1 MLEFEHVIYK
11 NFQSIGN
18 QPIRIDLN
26 RSQTTVVGGH
36 NGAGKSSLL
45 EAISYAL
52 FGKPLKKLKLD
63 QLINTINKKGLHVTV
78 AFTKNGKAYKVVRGM
93 KPSIFEFWVDGELQD
108 QSAKSSDYQAKVE
121 YVLGM
126 DYKLFTQI
134 VVLNKEKYVP
144 FMELPAADRRKVVED
159 ILDISVFSVMSD
171 LLKKTV
177 STLSTEMEDLKYER
191 ERLQERMK
199 GQQRL
204 IDEASSN
211 VDVQIAELNT
221 TISDLG
227 DRVEQLVTESEG
239 YEEELATLADITQ
252 KVNDA
257 SKNKRGFEDI
267 AVKFQANISDLQKTA
282 KFFESNDVCP
292 TCSQQIDDSTKAEK
306 HTECTTKVDGI
317 KASAASMVEHYQ
329 KAVNDLNALVTQ
341 QQREQSLRQG
351 IRALETDLTRLRAE
365 IKSKVGAVQ
374 RLSVESKV
382 DQYQEELN
390 TTRASFDVKSDE
402 LEDLKLIAESQN
414 KCKELLKDDG
424 IKASI
429 VRDYIE
435 FINNRLNEY
444 LGAMD
449 FHLNITLNEKFEDK
463 INSINREGFTYDNL
477 STGQKCRVNL
487 ALWLALLEVAS
498 LKNSVVTNILFLDE
512 ILEPID
518 REGVGMFMKLV
529 REKLTHKNTFVVT
542 QRFDEFKDHFRSEL
556 QFKLS
561 DGFTEIV

>member
-1 MLEFEHVIYK
+1 MLTFKKVKYK

-18 QPIRIDLN
+18 GWISIDLN
-26 RSQTTVVGGH
+26 RSATTCIGGH

-45 EAISYAL
+45 EAISYGL
-52 FGKPLKKLKLD
+52 FGKSLKKVTLS
-63 QLINTINKKGLHVTV
+63 QLINTINKKNLVV
-78 AFTKNGKAYKVVRGM
+78 EIEFEKNGKAYKVVRGQ
-93 KPSIFEFWVDGELQD
+93 KPAVFEFWIDGELQD
-108 QSAKSSDYQAKVE
+108 QSAASKDYQAKVE

-126 DYKLFTQI
+126 DFKLFTQI

-144 FMELPAADRRKVVED
+144 FMELGAADRRKVVED

-171 LLKKTV
+171 LLKKVT
-177 STLSTEMEDLKYER
+177 SNLSSEIEDLKYER
-191 ERLQERMK
+191 ERLDERMR

-204 IDEASSN
+204 IDEAASN
-211 VDVQIAELNT
+211 VDGQVAALNA
-221 TISDLG
+221 TINSLG
-227 DRVEQLVTESEG
+227 DKIEALETDCRS
-239 YEEELATLADITQ
+239 YDDELATLKDIAS

-257 SKNKRGFEDI
+257 SKTKRQFEDV
-267 AVKFQANISDLQKTA
+267 AVKFQSNISDLQKAA
-282 KFFESNDVCP
+282 KFFEDNDVCP
-292 TCSQQIDDSTKAEK
+292 TCAQTIDDDTKAQK
-306 HTECTTKVDGI
+306 HTECNDKVSGI

-329 KAVNDLNALVTQ
+329 KAVTELNGLVAA
-341 QQREQSLRQG
+341 QQREQTLRQEVRQLENEMQR
-351 IRALETDLTRLRAE
+351 IRGE
-365 IKSKVGAVQ
+365 IRSNVDAVK
-374 RLSVESKV
+374 RLSAESKV
-382 DQYQEELN
+382 DQYVAEL
-390 TTRASFDVKSDE
+390 TTTKASHQLMTDS
-402 LEDLKLIAESQN
+402 LNGLKLTQEAQA

-449 FHLNITLNEKFEDK
+449 FHLNLSINEKFEDK
-463 INSINREGFTYDNL
+463 INAINREGFTYDNL

-498 LKNSVVTNILFLDE
+498 IKNSVVTNILFLDE

-529 REKLTHKNTFVVT
+529 REKLPHKSTFVVT
-542 QRFDEFKDHFRSEL
+542 QRFEEFKDHFRSEL
-556 QFKLS
+556 QFRLNE
-561 DGFTEIV
+561 GFTEIV

>member
-1 MLEFEHVIYK
+1 MLKFKKVKYK

-18 QPIRIDLN
+18 GWITIDLD
-26 RSQTTVVGGH
+26 RSATTCIGGH

-52 FGKPLKKLKLD
+52 FGKSLKKVTLG
-63 QLINTINKKGLHVTV
+63 QLINTINKKNLVV
-78 AFTKNGKAYKVVRGM
+78 EIEFEKNGKAYKVVRGQ
-93 KPSIFEFWVDGELQD
+93 KPAVFEFWIDGELQD
-108 QSAKSSDYQAKVE
+108 QSAASKDYQAKVE

-126 DYKLFTQI
+126 DFKLFTQI

-144 FMELPAADRRKVVED
+144 FMELGAADRRKVVED

-171 LLKKTV
+171 LLKKVT
-177 STLSTEMEDLKYER
+177 SNLNTEIEDLKYER
-191 ERLQERMK
+191 ERLDERMR

-204 IDEASSN
+204 IDEAASN
-211 VDVQIAELNT
+211 VDGQIVVINE
-221 TISDLG
+221 TISSLG
-227 DRVEQLVTESEG
+227 DRIEGLETECRS
-239 YEEELATLADITQ
+239 YDDELETLKDITQ

-257 SKNKRGFEDI
+257 SKTKRQFEDV

-282 KFFESNDVCP
+282 KFFEDNDVCP
-292 TCSQQIDDSTKAEK
+292 TCSQAIDDDTKATK
-306 HTECTTKVDGI
+306 HTECNEKVSGI
-317 KASAASMVEHYQ
+317 KASATSMVEHYQ
-329 KAVNDLNALVTQ
+329 KAVADLNALVTA
-341 QQREQSLRQG
+341 QQREQTLRQG
-351 IRALETDLTRLRAE
+351 IRQLESEMTRIRGE
-365 IKSKVGAVQ
+365 IKANVASVQ
-374 RLSVESKV
+374 RLSAESKV
-382 DQYQEELN
+382 DQYVAEL
-390 TTRASFDVKSDE
+390 TKTKASHQLMTDG
-402 LEDLKLIAESQN
+402 LEGLKLTQEAQS
-414 KCKELLKDDG
+414 KCKDLLKDDG

-449 FHLNITLNEKFEDK
+449 FHLNLSINEKFEDK
-463 INSINREGFTYDNL
+463 INAINREGFTYDNL

-498 LKNSVVTNILFLDE
+498 IKNSVVTNILFLDE

-529 REKLTHKNTFVVT
+529 REKLPHKSTFVVT

-556 QFKLS
+556 QFRLNE
-561 DGFTEIV
+561 GFTEIV

>member
-1 MLEFEHVIYK
+1 MLTFKKVKYK

-18 QPIRIDLN
+18 AAITIDLD
-26 RSQTTVVGGH
+26 RSPTTCIGGH

-45 EAISYAL
+45 EAISYGL
-52 FGKPLKKLKLD
+52 FGKSLKKVTLS
-63 QLINTINKKGLHVTV
+63 QLINTINKKNMVV
-78 AFTKNGKAYKVVRGM
+78 EIEFEKNGKAYKVVRGQ
-93 KPSIFEFWVDGELQD
+93 KPAVFEFWIDNELQD
-108 QSAKSSDYQAKVE
+108 QSAASKDYQAKVE

-126 DYKLFTQI
+126 DFKLFTQI

-144 FMELPAADRRKVVED
+144 FMELGAADRRKVVED

-171 LLKKTV
+171 LLKKVT
-177 STLSTEMEDLKYER
+177 SNLNTEIEDLKYER
-191 ERLQERMK
+191 ERLDERMR

-204 IDEASSN
+204 IDEAASN
-211 VDVQIAELNT
+211 VDGQITALND
-221 TISDLG
+221 TISSLG
-227 DRVEQLVTESEG
+227 DKLEG
-239 YEEELATLADITQ
+239 LQDETHSFDDELATLADIAS

-257 SKNKRGFEDI
+257 SKTKRQFEDI
-267 AVKFQANISDLQKTA
+267 AIKFQSNITDLQKTA
-282 KFFESNDVCP
+282 KFFADNDVCP
-292 TCSQQIDDSTKAEK
+292 TCAQTIDDDTKATK
-306 HTECTTKVDGI
+306 HTECNDKVAGI
-317 KASAASMVEHYQ
+317 KTSAANMVEHYQ
-329 KAVNDLNALVTQ
+329 KAVTDLNALVTA
-341 QQREQSLRQG
+341 QQREQTIRQN
-351 IRALETDLTRLRAE
+351 IRQLENDMQRIRSE
-365 IKSKVGAVQ
+365 IRSHAASVQ
-374 RLSVESKV
+374 RLSAESKV
-382 DQYQEELN
+382 DQYVAELTKTKESHQLMTDSLN
-390 TTRASFDVKSDE
+390 G
-402 LEDLKLIAESQN
+402 LKLTQEAQN

-449 FHLNITLNEKFEDK
+449 FHLNLSINEKFEDK
-463 INSINREGFTYDNL
+463 INAINREGFTYDNL

-498 LKNSVVTNILFLDE
+498 IKNSVVTNILFLDE

-529 REKLTHKNTFVVT
+529 REKLPHKNTFVVT

-556 QFKLS
+556 QFRLNE
-561 DGFTEIV
+561 GFTEIV